1 MHLGPRPGSAWRHLT
16 ISTFKGGGYTHTD
29 FWDTADRPPLI
40 EQGTAPPD
48 HPVSPSIMAKRPKAP
63 PTDKPDGAKGRLAPT
78 FEEGQEEGDANET
91 EAAEKEMDGSAEL
104 LDADGAPAGK
114 PKLPAPGKSA
124 ISSRGDLLAAYLAE
138 VRRHPLLDPEEEKDL
153 AIRYVET
160 QDPDAA
166 ARLVTANLRLVVKL
180 AFQYHRQWAN
190 VLDLIQEGNVGLVEA
205 LSRYDP
211 YRGVRFSSYA
221 QYWIRAMIL
230 RFLMDNYRMVRLG
243 STRHGRKLFFSLKK
257 EKARLERMGI
267 NPTTKAV
274 SESLQIPEKEVINVD
289 QHLSAPALSLHAPMG
304 GEDGRSLSEV
314 VADHGAMSPEETVAS
329 DELGSHVR
337 DSLEAFAHT
346 LKDDREVTIWYE
358 RLVAQEPVSLAVLG
372 ERYGV
377 SKERIRQVEARIK
390 RRLKIHLRRELGDEI
405 DFEFSVPASD

>member
-1 MHLGPRPGSAWRHLT
+1 MADQPKTPKPR
-16 ISTFKGGGYTHTD
+16 
-29 FWDTADRPPLI
+29 
-40 EQGTAPPD
+40 AP
-48 HPVSPSIMAKRPKAP
+48 K
-63 PTDKPDGAKGRLAPT
+63 GAKGRLAPNFMGEPEVT
-78 FEEGQEEGDANET
+78 DDEGSEDGEESVEV
-91 EAAEKEMDGSAEL
+91 
-104 LDADGAPAGK
+104 LDKDKAPAGS
-114 PKLPAPGKSA
+114 PKLPAPSKSA
-124 ISSRGDLLAAYLAE
+124 ISNRGDLLAAYLAE
-138 VRRHPLLDPEEEKDL
+138 VRRHPLLEPEEEKEL
-153 AIRYVET
+153 AIRYTET
-160 QDPDAA
+160 QDPEAA

-257 EKARLERMGI
+257 EKARLEAMGI
-267 NPTTKAV
+267 SPTTKAV
-274 SESLQIPEKEVINVD
+274 SDSLQIPETEVINVD

-304 GEDGRSLSEV
+304 GEEGRSLSEV
-314 VADHGAMSPEETVAS
+314 VSDDAASSPEDSVAS
-329 DELGSHVR
+329 EQLGSKVR
-337 DSLEAFAHT
+337 DALEAFAHT

-358 RLVAQEPVSLAVLG
+358 RLVAEDPVSLAVLG

-390 RRLKIHLRRELGDEI
+390 RRLKIHLRRELGEEI
-405 DFEFSVPASD
+405 DFEFTVPAAD